1 MDSDGAD
8 PDDKAQADASS
19 NSRCAHAHLAH
30 LKPRFADPHCD
41 LNQSCRVTRANGAG
55 HWSVGGLPAGH
66 YTARVM
72 PPNTTLVA
80 AILSGDLAENATL
93 TLDAALAAA
102 QPLPN
107 VVTIVGAAIDP
118 VSGVPMVLWRAAP
131 LIIQVPGTPSGCTGT
146 WTFTVI
152 NDVTGITEVQHGDFI
167 ETPPGSGIYVASI
180 DLDSL
185 HGLAHFV
192 GTLNCQEQPP
202 VTIDLYFYID
212 PSGTV
217 VDQHGNPVADAT

>member
-41 LNQSCRVTRANGAG
+41 HPQSCRVTRANGAG

-80 AILSGDLAENATL
+80 AILSGDLAENATRP
-93 TLDAALAAA
+93 LDAAHRS
-102 QPLPN
+102 LPRAGHAIVTQRPPGLSHRRTESGMPE
-107 VVTIVGAAIDP
+107 VVTSSSRLPIDGLRESCDAHRP
-118 VSGVPMVLWRAAP
+118 R
-131 LIIQVPGTPSGCTGT
+131 PG
-146 WTFTVI
+146 
-152 NDVTGITEVQHGDFI
+152 
-167 ETPPGSGIYVASI
+167 
-180 DLDSL
+180 L
-185 HGLAHFV
+185 
-192 GTLNCQEQPP
+192 
-202 VTIDLYFYID
+202 
-212 PSGTV
+212 
-217 VDQHGNPVADAT
+217 